1 MSVLCVVLMAVFI
14 SGCAYMHVQRP
25 LDIDYDKTTLGT
37 KIGRSH
43 VRSALWLVSWGDG
56 GSKAAAENGGLTII
70 THADTEYFSILFG
83 LYTRI
88 TTVVYGD

>member
-1 MSVLCVVLMAVFI
+1 MAVFI
-14 SGCAYMHVQRP
+14 SGCAYVNVQRP

-43 VRSALWLVSWGDG
+43 VRSVLGIVTWGDG
-56 GSKAAAENGGLTII
+56 GTKAAAENGGITII
-70 THADTEYFSILFG
+70 RHADTVYFAIGLG
-83 LYTRI
+83 LYMRI